1 MSMLTRIALVVCL
14 AVAGLAGIARPA
26 TAQTA
31 EADVRATEDRRIKAL
46 IDDDFATLEAIFADD
61 LTYTHSNS
69 VLDTKAAY
77 MAGLR
82 SGKAKYEAIDRK
94 PSTVR
99 LYGDTAIITGD
110 AQIKLRSQPAP
121 FWIRYTL
128 MYVKQG
134 AAWKMVAWQSTRIP
148 EAK

>member
-1 MSMLTRIALVVCL
+1 MSRFTRLLFVVL
-14 AVAGLAGIARPA
+14 AAVVGVAGPARHAVAQSP
-26 TAQTA
+26 

-61 LTYTHSNS
+61 LTYTHSSS

-82 SGKAKYEAIDRK
+82 SGKSKYEAIDRK

>member
-1 MSMLTRIALVVCL
+1 MKRLISLIAILLTVAPL
-14 AVAGLAGIARPA
+14 ASAQTGKAEQQVLQAEKDRFAAMIKGDRPA
-26 TAQTA
+26 
-31 EADVRATEDRRIKAL
+31 
-46 IDDDFATLEAIFADD
+46 LEKLLADD
-61 LTYTHSNS
+61 LTYTHSSS

-82 SGKAKYEAIDRK
+82 SGKSKYEAIDRK

>member
-1 MSMLTRIALVVCL
+1 MSTRHRQIV
-14 AVAGLAGIARPA
+14 AVALLALAAIGSARPA
-26 TAQTA
+26 AAQSA

-46 IDDDFATLEAIFADD
+46 IDDDFPTLEAIFADD
-61 LTYTHSNS
+61 LTYTHSSS

-77 MAGLR
+77 MAALR
-82 SGKAKYEAIDRK
+82 SGKSKYEAIERK
-94 PSTVR
+94 PSAVR
-99 LYGDTAIITGD
+99 VYGDTAIMTGE

-121 FWIRYTL
+121 FWLRYTL

-134 AAWKMVAWQSTRIP
+134 GAWKMVAWQSTRIP